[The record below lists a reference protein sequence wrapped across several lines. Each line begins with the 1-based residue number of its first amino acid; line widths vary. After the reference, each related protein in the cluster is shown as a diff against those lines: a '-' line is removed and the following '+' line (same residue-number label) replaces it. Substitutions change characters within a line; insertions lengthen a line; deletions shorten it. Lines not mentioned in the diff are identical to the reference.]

1 VRLLPRGLRGCS
13 GSRGFAKGRVT
24 AWLRLLDEGAPTL
37 CDGVDTVLR
46 VPQLDIEVFA
56 TDFDGVDHALFAEQP
71 LDVSARRRA

>member
-1 VRLLPRGLRGCS
+1 
-13 GSRGFAKGRVT
+13 
-24 AWLRLLDEGAPTL
+24 LDEGAPTL